1 MDELVISAIADQVT
15 TGIASQG
22 PAVVLIVLLGLA
34 SSALLVTSVFRI
46 R

>member
-15 TGIASQG
+15 SGIGSHG
-22 PAVVLIVLLGLA
+22 LGVVLIVLLGLA